1 MPLRIGFDMD
11 GVLADFESAYHE
23 IELRLFGPTTSSRA
37 DDPETE
43 EEAGL
48 EPAKAGAPTET
59 RPETATGTT
68 RDAATEAR
76 PDATTGAADVRAAR
90 RRHDAIWAAIR
101 ATPDFWRTLKP
112 IEDGAVARIHALMLE
127 HRWEVF
133 FITQRPGTDGDTVQ
147 RQTQRWLVEQGF
159 DLPSVLVIGGSRG
172 AAARALRLDYHV
184 DDSAQNCVDVISD
197 SRARPILV
205 VPDDD
210 PETAAK
216 ARKLGIGTA
225 KSISG
230 CLDILEQAT
239 VAHTRPT
246 ILGRLAALVGWK

>member
-23 IELRLFGPTTSSRA
+23 IELRLFGPTPSSRA

-48 EPAKAGAPTET
+48 EAAKPGAPTET
-59 RPETATGTT
+59 TQETATGTT
-68 RDAATEAR
+68 RDAATEAK
-76 PDATTGAADVRAAR
+76 PDATTGAADVKAAR
-90 RRHDAIWAAIR
+90 RRHDAIWAVIR

-112 IEDGAVARIHALMLE
+112 AEEDAVARIHALMLE

-133 FITQRPGTDGDTVQ
+133 FITQRPATEGDTVQ

-159 DLPSVLVIGGSRG
+159 DLPSVLVLGGSRG
-172 AAARALRLDYHV
+172 AAARALRLDYLV
-184 DDSAQNCVDVISD
+184 DDSVQNCVDAISD
-197 SRARPILV
+197 SRARPILILAADG
-205 VPDDD
+205 PM
-210 PETAAK
+210 TSAK

-225 KSISG
+225 KSISE

-246 ILGRLAALVGWK
+246 ILGRLAALIGWK